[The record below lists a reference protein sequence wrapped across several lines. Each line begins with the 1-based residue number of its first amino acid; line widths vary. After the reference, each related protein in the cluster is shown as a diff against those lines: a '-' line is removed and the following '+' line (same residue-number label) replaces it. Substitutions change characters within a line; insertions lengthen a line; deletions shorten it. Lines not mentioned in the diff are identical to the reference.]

1 MTPEKPHCFAG
12 CSQGLASWL
21 GSSDWIIGSFAAILI
36 GMAAVGGCSSG
47 EKGEVF
53 PPDGGLLDLKAFL
66 ESAKESGQATTQE
79 AAAPIISAVHLGADY
94 FIRSGQIE
102 YIWGTKLAEG
112 PEAAGTVIAFQ
123 TAAATDG
130 GWVLFQD
137 GSLKRISAAEFAAAP
152 KAEP

>member
-1 MTPEKPHCFAG
+1 MRERTEAVRGKPMRSRCVGRRVWCTCAAIAIGVVATAG
-12 CSQGLASWL
+12 CG
-21 GSSDWIIGSFAAILI
+21 
-36 GMAAVGGCSSG
+36 SG
-47 EKGEVF
+47 EQAEVF
-53 PPDGGLLDLKAFL
+53 EPDGGLLDLKAFL
-66 ESAKESGQATTQE
+66 ESAKASGQATTQE

-94 FIRSGQIE
+94 YIRSGQIQ

-112 PEAAGTVIAFQ
+112 PEAAGKVIAFQ

>member
-1 MTPEKPHCFAG
+1 MRERTEAVKGKPMRTRSVGRRVWCT
-12 CSQGLASWL
+12 C
-21 GSSDWIIGSFAAILI
+21 AAIAI
-36 GMAAVGGCSSG
+36 GAVATVGCGSG
-47 EKGEVF
+47 EKAEVF

-66 ESAKESGQATTQE
+66 ESAKASGQATTQE
-79 AAAPIISAVHLGADY
+79 SAAPIISAVHLGAY
-94 FIRSGQIE
+94 YYIRSGQIQ

-130 GWVLFQD
+130 CWVLFQD

>member
-1 MTPEKPHCFAG
+1 MRERKEAVRGKPMRTRSVRRRVWCTCAAIAIGVVATAG
-12 CSQGLASWL
+12 CG
-21 GSSDWIIGSFAAILI
+21 
-36 GMAAVGGCSSG
+36 SG
-47 EKGEVF
+47 EQAEVF
-53 PPDGGLLDLKAFL
+53 EPDGGLLDLKAFL
-66 ESAKESGQATTQE
+66 ESANASGQATTQE

-94 FIRSGQIE
+94 YIRSGQIQ

>member
-1 MTPEKPHCFAG
+1 MRERTEAVRGKPMRSRCVGRRVWCTCAAIAIGVVATAG
-12 CSQGLASWL
+12 CG
-21 GSSDWIIGSFAAILI
+21 
-36 GMAAVGGCSSG
+36 SG
-47 EKGEVF
+47 EQAEVF
-53 PPDGGLLDLKAFL
+53 EPDGGLLDLKAFL
-66 ESAKESGQATTQE
+66 ESAKASGQATTQE

-94 FIRSGQIE
+94 YIRSGQIQ
-102 YIWGTKLAEG
+102 YLWGTKLAEG